1 MAMNNL
7 KNSPKKEFT
16 KNRLIRTLD
25 KYFKRKNL
33 NKVSDINDFKKN
45 EFKKNEY
52 YIDSDFNQSK
62 LSKIQHNV
70 KQNSILILINKDIV
84 EAPPEKH
91 VHKKVENRT
100 YADII
105 KSLGNDGTSNNKV
118 DFTKDE
124 YTDNKVRINKYIID
138 NNLHMDDVN
147 EIAGMSGTGEYIKIG
162 YKLVKNKT
170 FDDIKKSIDDDKSIS
185 KTDYDKFINEIN
197 VYLNQKTMEAN
208 IISGGPFGK
217 EDESVTFKKKSGGN
231 RKTRRRGKSKRKSKK
246 SRR

>member
-52 YIDSDFNQSK
+52 YIDSEFNQSK

-105 KSLGNDGTSNNKV
+105 KLLGNDGTSNNKV
-118 DFTKDE
+118 DFTEDE
-124 YTDNKVRINKYIID
+124 YTVNKVRIDNYIND
-138 NNLHMDDVN
+138 KNLHKDDVN
-147 EIAGMSGTGEYIKIG
+147 ESAGMTGMGEYIKIG

-170 FDDIKKSIDDDKSIS
+170 FGDIKGSIYDGNSIS
-185 KTDYDKFINEIN
+185 KTDYDEFQTYIDD
-197 VYLNQKTMEAN
+197 YLEEHKMKA
-208 IISGGPFGK
+208 IFSDGGPYLK
-217 EDESVTFKKKSGGN
+217 EGESVTFKKSGGN